1 MKQHFLGL
9 ALLCNCLLGM
19 AQNRPVNYQF
29 TPNDT
34 ISFLKVKIEDSG
46 EKDTTLHQLIV
57 CEADATYAL
66 LKFNNPIEDETEL
79 IEKQESEKSDFH
91 LDSIQAKFKL
101 ASKILSPIILYKD
114 GVAKKVQNKDEIQ
127 SCVSDMLDLVDELL
141 EEEDSPDTSNDT
153 LRIVL
158 RLFKP
163 ALQRYFSEQAIIQD
177 HSNLVISYLPKKLGK
192 GKNKDGRASIRSK
205 LSATETDGEYVFEQT
220 IKKHYTA
227 SDLKDAEVMKNESLL
242 SAISSVPLLGD
253 MFISYIDSY
262 RVEINKTGI
271 VFANGTPK
279 TMQSVTKITYTM
291 MGESTTDVT
300 KEIVRFIPS
309 GI

>member
-1 MKQHFLGL
+1 
-9 ALLCNCLLGM
+9 
-19 AQNRPVNYQF
+19 
-29 TPNDT
+29 
-34 ISFLKVKIEDSG
+34 
-46 EKDTTLHQLIV
+46 
-57 CEADATYAL
+57 
-66 LKFNNPIEDETEL
+66 
-79 IEKQESEKSDFH
+79 
-91 LDSIQAKFKL
+91 
-101 ASKILSPIILYKD
+101 
-114 GVAKKVQNKDEIQ
+114 
-127 SCVSDMLDLVDELL
+127 MLDLVDELL